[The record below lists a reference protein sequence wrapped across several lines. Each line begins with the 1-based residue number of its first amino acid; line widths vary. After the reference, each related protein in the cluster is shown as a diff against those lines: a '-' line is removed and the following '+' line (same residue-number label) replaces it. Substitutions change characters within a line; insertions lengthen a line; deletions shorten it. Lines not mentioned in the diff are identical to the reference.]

1 MTQLSRQDLFILDK
15 SRFSKELGHA
25 NDDENDDEDSEESN
39 NSIKKKGYDDVTFFV
54 GGNAAHYAPW
64 WNESEIRTITEK
76 KRDMYKTNLRSMFKY
91 LTGLAPVR

>member
-1 MTQLSRQDLFILDK
+1 MKAF
-15 SRFSKELGHA
+15 FS
-25 NDDENDDEDSEESN
+25 
-39 NSIKKKGYDDVTFFV
+39 YDDVTFFI

-91 LTGLAPVR
+91 LTGLAPVRGCKSLFLCIEKPVTFSECHIHLCSQL